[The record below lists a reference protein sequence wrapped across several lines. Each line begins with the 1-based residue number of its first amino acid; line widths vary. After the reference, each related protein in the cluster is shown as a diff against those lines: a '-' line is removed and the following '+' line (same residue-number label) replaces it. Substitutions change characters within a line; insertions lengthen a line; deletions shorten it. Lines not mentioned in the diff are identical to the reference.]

1 MKRSREAQSPHE
13 RSEPSPRQL
22 NMYLLAAGA
31 AGVGALA
38 LAQPAEC
45 KVVSTPA
52 HLIVN
57 GVGYDLDL
65 NHDGIPDFTILN
77 NSSCDIACNA
87 QVVADRRA
95 SSNGVEGMPSFAV
108 ALPARARIGPKY
120 AFSGVVM
127 ASSTS
132 GVTKGQWVNVADRFL
147 GLKFVIKGETHFGW
161 ARFSVRHHGE
171 GYGAFTV
178 ALTGYAYETI
188 PGKSILAGQTEA
200 TIESSSLHLGN
211 LTPVVPSSRPATL
224 GLLARGAL
232 GLVAWRREEE
242 A

>member
-1 MKRSREAQSPHE
+1 MKRSREAQSPHQL
-13 RSEPSPRQL
+13 SEPIHRHL
-22 NMYLLAAGA
+22 NRYLLAAGA

-38 LAQPAEC
+38 LPQPAEGT
-45 KVVSTPA
+45 VVFTPA
-52 HLIVN
+52 HVIVN

-77 NSSCDIACNA
+77 NSSCDITCNA

-95 SSNGVEGMPSFAV
+95 SLNGVEGLPSFAL
-108 ALPARARIGPKY
+108 ALPAGARIGPKY

-132 GVTKGQWVNVADRFL
+132 GVTKGEWVNVADRFL
-147 GLKFVIKGETHFGW
+147 GLKFVIKGQIHFGW

-178 ALTGYAYETI
+178 ALTGYAYETV
-188 PGKSILAGQTEA
+188 PGKSILAGQTSVQSVDNSHDGIPTLA
-200 TIESSSLHLGN
+200 PG
-211 LTPVVPSSRPATL
+211 RTL
-224 GLLARGAL
+224 GALAL
-232 GLVAWRREEE
+232 GACALRPQT
-242 A
+242 